1 MLSKALLPLI
11 LLFINFLSGGP
22 SFALTPESFDKSR
35 FLEAQ
40 KSQKVVLVDV
50 FAKWCPTCKAQ
61 HADLKTFLAEPKYKD
76 VVVFRL
82 DFDDKVL
89 VKSFS
94 DLIAKP
100 IPRQSTIVVF
110 SGTKLV
116 AFSVAEQGAALKA
129 QLDKA
134 FP

>member
-1 MLSKALLPLI
+1 
-11 LLFINFLSGGP
+11 
-22 SFALTPESFDKSR
+22 
-35 FLEAQ
+35 
-40 KSQKVVLVDV
+40 
-50 FAKWCPTCKAQ
+50 
-61 HADLKTFLAEPKYKD
+61 LAEPKYKD

-82 DFDDKVL
+82 DFDDKSL

-116 AFSVAEQGAALKA
+116 AFSVAEQGASLKA